1 MFLAGQTGAWYAG
14 ALPANYRSLPANYRS
29 VVTTDVKINNQA
41 DSAQLLNAGYI
52 DTESTYGT
60 NDATNRFPYL
70 VSTTNNYGSGDT
82 LIYSAWVYLHAEY
95 FTVTGIGERGQ
106 FNLFGRGTGDFTSSA
121 VNGPNL
127 FAIRMSIYGD
137 SGQPSRVLDTTG
149 TTSEDVKILFD
160 VNLSGTNNQIGAAVI
175 GGLTDSDS
183 TNWSGQWMNITF
195 YYSGS
200 GVSSFVTANPI
211 GGGSVHTFSQITRQD
226 NAYSKIREEGFGG
239 TTDTLNM
246 DNQHSEHMGMVAAD
260 YATNFTASPR
270 LGPVI
275 ITTTANTNIINP
287 SDDSIRSVLGTYV
300 GETHLQ
306 SAQTHL
312 PFIGGTDALKL
323 TNRGSFADFDDDTGG
338 TIPSSGTF

>member
-14 ALPANYRSLPANYRS
+14 ALPANYRS
-29 VVTTDVKINNQA
+29 VITTDVRIDNQA

-52 DTESTYGT
+52 DTENTYGT
-60 NDATNRFPYL
+60 NDATDRFPYL

-82 LIYSAWVYLHAEY
+82 LIYSAWVYLHPEY
-95 FTVTGIGERGQ
+95 FTVTGSGERGQ
-106 FNLFGRGTGDFTSSA
+106 FYLFGRGDADFTSSA
-121 VNGPNL
+121 ANGPNL
-127 FAIRMSIYGD
+127 FSIRMAIYGD
-137 SGQPSRVLDTTG
+137 SGQPSEILDTSG
-149 TTSEDVKILFD
+149 TTSENAKILFD
-160 VNLSGTNNQIGAAVI
+160 VNLTGSNTQIGAAVI

-183 TNWSGQWMNITF
+183 TNWSGQWVNITY

-200 GVSSFVTANPI
+200 GVDSNFVTANPV
-211 GGGSVHTFSQITRQD
+211 GGGIVQTFCQISRQD
-226 NAYSKIREEGFGG
+226 NAYSKIREESFGPG
-239 TTDTLNM
+239 TTDTLDM

-312 PFIGGTDALKL
+312 PFVGGTDALKL
-323 TNRGSFADFDDDTGG
+323 TNRGSFADFDDDGTG
-338 TIPSSGTF
+338 TIPGSGTF